1 MTKKLTSLSV
11 FFPCFNEAQNI
22 PELVGQSLQLIPQV
36 AQKFELIIVN
46 DGSTDNTKKISKQL
60 VEQYSQVRLVSHRE
74 NRGYGAALQTGFKK
88 SQYDWIFF
96 TDGDLQFN
104 IKELKKFI
112 KYTDK
117 YQAIIGYRTKRAEGT
132 IRAFNARLF
141 KLYIDSLFR
150 VHVKDI
156 DCAFKLFRAEKIK
169 SIKLF
174 STGAFVSAE
183 FLYKLKKQGVAFKQ
197 VAVKHYPRKFGEPT
211 GANPKVIIKGV
222 MDALK
227 LYLKMKFHLQ

>member
-1 MTKKLTSLSV
+1 MTKKLPSLSV

-22 PELVGQSLQLIPQV
+22 PELVEQSLQFIPQV
-36 AQKFELIIVN
+36 ARKFELIIVN
-46 DGSTDNTKKISKQL
+46 DGSTDDTKKIAKQL
-60 VEQYSQVRLVSHRE
+60 VKQHSQVKLVSHRE

-88 SQYDWIFF
+88 SKYDWIFF

-104 IKELKKFI
+104 IKEFKKFI

-117 YQAIIGYRTKRAEGT
+117 YSVVIGYRIKRAEGT

-156 DCAFKLFRAEKIK
+156 DCAFKLFKAEQIK
-169 SIKLF
+169 SVKLL

-183 FLYKLKKQGVAFKQ
+183 FLYKLKKKGVALKQ
-197 VAVKHYPRKFGEPT
+197 VAVKHYLRKFGEPT
-211 GANPKVIIKGV
+211 GANPKVIVKGV